1 MVQGRIIR
9 RPNIGHCPP
18 SNGGVNLV
26 GGGSRVL
33 VECNHYDIKVGY
45 HGGRSKE
52 VLEPIPSESHTG
64 IMAVIINVGLWQIY
78 RLVCGLERKQACVPY
93 TKQMS
98 AVSHPRYR

>member
-9 RPNIGHCPP
+9 RADVGHCSP
-18 SNGGVNLV
+18 SNGGVDLV

-33 VECNHYDIKVGY
+33 VKCNHYDVKVGY
-45 HGGRSKE
+45 DGGRSKE
-52 VLEPIPSESHTG
+52 VLEPITSVRHTG
-64 IMAVIINVGLWQIY
+64 IMAVIINVGLWKIY
-78 RLVCGLERKQACVPY
+78 RLVCGLELKKLCVPY